1 MGMMFA
7 ALLLFPFAI
16 AGIVIAG
23 PLAPAQASASVNV
36 ALVGADNTP
45 SVVTALGLDTQSIIL
60 TTYPTIAAAA
70 TDPETHTL
78 IIADVSMG
86 PSDIPLLA
94 AFLSPGKGLMILV
107 GPHMTSN
114 STGFQELGI
123 TETNNLLPSKD
134 NAGVVTRMMTTVDPA
149 IVAMNFDWSSAPP
162 AEKIT
167 ILPAMSGNSHALLA
181 NDTGFGTGGA
191 PLLVRTTYNTSSIL
205 VYTPWL
211 TVNASAENPQTNY
224 ELVLWPYFNYF
235 LYSVSMYL
243 GGQSPYTYAEWT
255 YSPVPHFEQQ
265 LIIGLIVAVVGVS
278 TVASYRRMKRRSA
291 EHPEVL
297 TEMERAELLVKTGE
311 KISDWEEIG
320 MHRQLGGF
328 LIQLFVTLLL
338 VIPRTVLAVMI
349 YPRYIMPFPQAAG
362 WFSFSVNLFLGL
374 WTLFDLGTAVAL
386 ARYFAE
392 YRVSQPEEAV
402 KYAQIFVWWQCLSG
416 VVQISFIAFV
426 GSIIFP
432 HTYLAHLTY
441 VFIAHSLFQFP
452 GFTLLFVYVFQGMN
466 RIDYHQI
473 STILKYVVFDIAG
486 PYTLILVFRW
496 WGSQNP
502 IFGEALAGAIG
513 QAIGSYLSEYLTLI
527 VSMYMFKSLGFKAST
542 LFRVDFKSEHVKRAL
557 KFGAKWTVGAA
568 TVPIVWFYQ
577 MLLVSTNLLNWSAL
591 QGQYQLAWD
600 LAIMVSIVGLFME
613 SMLGG
618 MSESYSHGKKKLTEL
633 YVAQGLKYGAFFV
646 FWLVSSL
653 AAVGARAI
661 LGAAG
666 PEWALAAVFLQF
678 FLIFQVLGFWSWL
691 GDWVYAAAERTGLAA
706 GVWVLEQAIRA
717 VAMTYFVVVQPTLTI
732 TWPVYFSVYLGG
744 MPGIIIGYCIGL
756 FCKDLVAWIVIR
768 RVITKPK
775 LYVWQSYV
783 GPALAAVVNYVVLEL
798 LAQYIWGGDI
808 GTSALLFFVGT
819 IPSLY
824 LFAFV
829 SGITG
834 TWDEHTLP
842 EFKRASQM
850 VHIRGLGWLARRF
863 YGSIALGARI
873 SPLHNKF
880 PIDIYDE
887 AMVEAE
893 ELTREKKKLV
903 I

>member
-1 MGMMFA
+1 
-7 ALLLFPFAI
+7 
-16 AGIVIAG
+16 
-23 PLAPAQASASVNV
+23 
-36 ALVGADNTP
+36 
-45 SVVTALGLDTQSIIL
+45 L
-60 TTYPTIAAAA
+60 TEFGSIAAAVA
-70 TDPETHTL
+70 DPNTEAL
-78 IIADVSMG
+78 IIADVPMG
-86 PSDIPLLA
+86 PSDIGPLTT
-94 AFLSPGKGLMILV
+94 FLGSGKGVLV
-107 GPHMTSN
+107 LLGPSMTSN
-114 STGFQELGI
+114 GTGFQQLGI
-123 TETNNLLPSKD
+123 TANNNLVGSGD
-134 NAGVVTRMMTTVDPA
+134 RAGVIARMMTTSHPV
-149 IVAMNFDWSSAPP
+149 MSFDWASAPP
-162 AEKIT
+162 TEKMT
-167 ILPAMSGNSHALLA
+167 ILPALGSLSAKLLA
-181 NDTGFGTGGA
+181 NDTGLGTGGA
-191 PLLVRTTYNTSSIL
+191 PLLVYTPLGSGNIL

-211 TVNASAENPQTNY
+211 TINSTAEESQLNY
-224 ELVLWPYFNYF
+224 ETVLWPYFNYF
-235 LYSVSMYL
+235 LYSTSLYL
-243 GGQSPYTYAEWT
+243 GGQSPYTYAEWA

-265 LIIGLIVAVVGVS
+265 MIIGVIVAVVGVT
-278 TVASYRRMKRRSA
+278 TVTSYRRMKRKSA
-291 EHPEVL
+291 LHPEVL

-311 KISDWEEIG
+311 ISEWEEIG
-320 MHRQLGGF
+320 MHRQIGGF
-328 LIQLFVTLLL
+328 LIQLFITLLL

-386 ARYFAE
+386 AKYFAE

-416 VVQISFIAFV
+416 IVQITFIAFA

-452 GFTLLFVYVFQGMN
+452 GFTLLFLWAFQGMN
-466 RIDYHQI
+466 RIDYFQL

-496 WGSQNP
+496 WGAQNP
-502 IFGEALAGAIG
+502 IFGEGLAGAIG
-513 QAIGSYLSEYLTLI
+513 QAIGSYLSEYLTLV
-527 VSMYMFKSLGFKAST
+527 VSMYMFKKLGFKAST
-542 LFRVDFKSEHVKRAL
+542 LFRVDFRADQIKRAL

-613 SMLGG
+613 GMLGG
-618 MSESYSHGKKKLTEL
+618 MSESYSHGKKRLTEL

-666 PEWALAAVFLQF
+666 PDWAYAAVLLQF
-678 FLIFQVLGFWSWL
+678 FLIFQLIGFFSWL
-691 GDWVYAAAERTGLAA
+691 ADWTYAAAERTGLAA

-717 VAMTYFVVVQPTLTI
+717 VAMTYFVIVQPTLTI
-732 TWPVYFSVYLGG
+732 SWPISFSVYLGG

-756 FCKDLVAWIVIR
+756 VCKDLAAWIVIR

-783 GPALAAVVNYVVLEL
+783 GPALAAVVNYVLLEMI
-798 LAQYIWGGDI
+798 AQYIWDGDI
-808 GTSALLFFVGT
+808 ITSALLFFLGT

-834 TWDEHTLP
+834 TWDSHTLT
-842 EFKRASQM
+842 EFKRAAEM
-850 VHIRGLGWLARRF
+850 VRIRGLGWLARRF
-863 YGSIALGARI
+863 YGSVALGARI
-873 SPLHNKF
+873 SPLHNRF
-880 PIDIYDE
+880 PIDIYEE
-887 AMVEAE
+887 AMIEAE